1 MIIKYFFL
9 IFFFFLGEF
18 SFSQEKHNYCLYDV
32 DGFPLWRNLSDTDS
46 VSQMEYITLTNQKL
60 KVDLLQRVQFKE
72 GKDSMENFVR
82 KLYYNQE
89 NYDYIEI
96 NQRVIFVILFDK
108 DLNILEIRQMPPKLW
123 HKQEEYKL
131 LFTKI
136 LKSTTGMWETHV
148 ADQEWYIYYFII
160 RWF

>member
-1 MIIKYFFL
+1 M
-9 IFFFFLGEF
+9 
-18 SFSQEKHNYCLYDV
+18 
-32 DGFPLWRNLSDTDS
+32 
-46 VSQMEYITLTNQKL
+46 TNQKL

-72 GKDSMENFVR
+72 GKDSLENFVR

-89 NYDYIEI
+89 NYDYIDI

>member
-72 GKDSMENFVR
+72 GKRFFGKFR
-82 KLYYNQE
+82 K
-89 NYDYIEI
+89 
-96 NQRVIFVILFDK
+96 
-108 DLNILEIRQMPPKLW
+108 
-123 HKQEEYKL
+123 
-131 LFTKI
+131 KI
-136 LKSTTGMWETHV
+136 VL
-148 ADQEWYIYYFII
+148 
-160 RWF
+160 